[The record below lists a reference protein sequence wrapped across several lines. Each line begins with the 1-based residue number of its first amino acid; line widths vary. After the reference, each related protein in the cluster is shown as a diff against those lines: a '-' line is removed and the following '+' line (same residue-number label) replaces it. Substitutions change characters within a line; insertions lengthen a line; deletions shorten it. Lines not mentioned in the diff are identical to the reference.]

1 MWLVCGIVSV
11 VFCILGLIMSIKKNA
26 KSMYVSICSLVF
38 VVLTLLMEYKIVLNW
53 VNKEDWV
60 ALLDVVPSMYSMLTG
75 YVIVLLLVNIVVIG
89 VSKNH
94 Q

>member
-38 VVLTLLMEYKIVLNW
+38 VVLTLLMEYKIVLDW